1 MDEGDQKKVP
11 LSQLLYS
18 FLSAVGKAHFPTLD
32 LIRRCY
38 GG

>member
-1 MDEGDQKKVP
+1 MDEGNQKKV
-11 LSQLLYS
+11 LLCQLLYF

-32 LIRRCY
+32 VIRRCY